1 MAQIKLE
8 KKPRLT
14 LALRKKPYFMQIT
27 PGISLGYRRN
37 QGPGAWL
44 VRVADGNAGNWTKG
58 FAAADDAEKANNGTV
73 MDFPQ
78 ALVRARVLAGADRTT
93 SSDRPITVEE
103 AVEGYRTD
111 LEARGANPGNAR
123 SILTHLK
130 DYPALRAKPVSLL
143 TKKDFRDW
151 RNGIKKG
158 MEADS
163 ANRVARVFKTAL
175 SLAASNDERI
185 TNTNAWIGV
194 EALPNNITSAARDLL
209 LGDDEIG
216 AIVKDAYLDEL
227 VLGIQFQTLAET
239 GARESQM
246 LRLEVYDLQDDRAAP
261 RLMMPS
267 SRKGRNRGIERKPV
281 PISLELAQ
289 HLKKASVGKR
299 PSERLF
305 TALRRISER
314 FRGIA
319 KKVGIG
325 RYVVPYSF
333 RHSSIVRML
342 LRNVPVNVVA
352 SHHDTSAEIIQK
364 HYAHFISNVSD
375 SLTRWLAMTFIP
387 TAPIIVSESFRAPQ
401 RNSVR

>member
-1 MAQIKLE
+1 MAQIKFD

-14 LALRKKPYFMQIT
+14 LAVRKKPYFMQIT
-27 PGISLGYRRN
+27 PGVSLGYRRN

-44 VRVADGNAGNWTKG
+44 VRVADGHAGNWTKG
-58 FAAADDAEKANNGTV
+58 FAAADDAEKANDETV
-73 MDFPQ
+73 MDYAQ
-78 ALVRARVLAGADRTT
+78 ALNRARVLAGADRTV

-103 AVEGYRTD
+103 AVNGYKTD
-111 LEARGANPGNAR
+111 LEARGANPYNAT
-123 SILTHLK
+123 SILSHLE
-130 DYPALRAKPVSLL
+130 DYPALKAKPVSLL

-158 MEADS
+158 MKADS

-175 SLAASNDERI
+175 SLAASNDARI
-185 TNTNAWIGV
+185 INTSAWTGV
-194 EALPNNITSAARDLL
+194 EALPSNVTSAARDLL
-209 LGDDEIG
+209 LSDDETG
-216 AIVKDAYLDEL
+216 AIVNAAHAEEL
-227 VLGIQFQTLAET
+227 KLGIWFQTLAET
-239 GARESQM
+239 GVRESQV

-267 SRKGRNRGIERKPV
+267 SRKGRNREIERKPV

-289 HLKKASVGKR
+289 HLKRASLGKR
-299 PSERLF
+299 PSEPLF
-305 TALRRISER
+305 TKVRKIAER
-314 FRGIA
+314 FSGIA
-319 KKVGIG
+319 KSVGIE

-375 SLTRWLAMTFIP
+375 HLTRDTLPDFTSP
-387 TAPIIVSESFRAPQ
+387 TTKVVHLRAG
-401 RNSVR
+401 

>member
-1 MAQIKLE
+1 MAQIKFD

-14 LALRKKPYFMQIT
+14 LAVRKKPYFQQIT
-27 PGISLGYRRN
+27 PGVSLGYRRN

-58 FAAADDAEKANNGTV
+58 FATADDADKANNETV
-73 MDFPQ
+73 MDYPQ
-78 ALVRARVLAGADRTT
+78 ALVRARVIAGADRTV

-103 AVEGYRTD
+103 AVNGYKTD
-111 LEARGANPGNAR
+111 LEARGANPYNAT
-123 SILTHLK
+123 SILSHLK
-130 DYPALRAKPVSLL
+130 DYPALKAKPVGLL

-158 MEADS
+158 LKADS
-163 ANRVARVFKTAL
+163 VNRVARVFKTAL
-175 SLAASNDERI
+175 SLAASNDARI
-185 TNTNAWIGV
+185 TNTNAWTGV
-194 EALPNNITSAARDLL
+194 EALPTNVTSAARDLL
-209 LGDDEIG
+209 LSDDETGEIIK
-216 AIVKDAYLDEL
+216 AAYAEEL
-227 VLGIQFQTLAET
+227 ELGVWLQTLAET
-239 GARESQM
+239 GARESQIM
-246 LRLEVYDLQDDRAAP
+246 RLEIYDLQDDRAAP

-267 SRKGRNRGIERKPV
+267 SRKGRNREIERKPV

-289 HLKKASVGKR
+289 HLRRRSVGKR

-305 TALRRISER
+305 IKIRK
-314 FRGIA
+314 IA
-319 KKVGIG
+319 KRFGEIAKSVGIE
-325 RYVVPYSF
+325 RYVIPYSF

-375 SLTRWLAMTFIP
+375 TLTRDTLPDF
-387 TAPIIVSESFRAPQ
+387 TAPTKDKVMRLRAG
-401 RNSVR
+401 